1 MVISGLSIEAMT
13 FGAGNIC
20 HWFKLVEK
28 NVEEIIFSTA
38 GGSKKNPLTWEI
50 ITVNLV
56 KDFDKAWH
64 FPATSALVII
74 KTGNLRTNVINF
86 RWCV

>member
-38 GGSKKNPLTWEI
+38 GGSKKKSSHMRN
-50 ITVNLV
+50 
-56 KDFDKAWH
+56 H
-64 FPATSALVII
+64 YCQS
-74 KTGNLRTNVINF
+74 R
-86 RWCV
+86 